1 MVNRLVKGQEQL
13 RSTQKELKIAQKS
26 IEQLEAKLEEGA
38 TQREALEERNERL
51 TQELNTYRMNMA
63 KQFKQ
68 LEFERSKWER
78 ANAVRRRAKEARQAA
93 AGKAAAS
100 SGEGVEEEGTMSR
113 QNRHHVVKEMIGTL
127 ARAAHDNRSD
137 ASAILASFLNNA
149 SISALLDR
157 LLNSEDPQAGVT
169 NSLRID
175 SLMVDQLVD
184 AVRRAHDPHII
195 RS

>member
-1 MVNRLVKGQEQL
+1 MRAARQRRVDGTNRLVKGQEQL

-100 SGEGVEEEGTMSR
+100 SGGGVEEEGTMSR
-113 QNRHHVVKEMIGTL
+113 QNRHHVVKEMIGAL

-137 ASAILASFLNNA
+137 ASAILARAIKLAQKTLGVNP
-149 SISALLDR
+149 R
-157 LLNSEDPQAGVT
+157 LFST
-169 NSLRID
+169 RSHITSRSLR
-175 SLMVDQLVD
+175 QT
-184 AVRRAHDPHII
+184 
-195 RS
+195 